1 MTVFTIVTPEEDI
14 LGGVSVPVMN
24 KSVTPS
30 TSTTWGGEGE
40 KSRRTAPRSKF
51 TGSLLSIS
59 EKHNT
64 FAPRKEERKKKHY
77 VRHYVIQDSGGD
89 PPDLPPHTASGRLY
103 LAWIM

>member
-1 MTVFTIVTPEEDI
+1 MMVFTIVTPEEDI
-14 LGGVSVPVMN
+14 LGGVSVPIMN

-30 TSTTWGGEGE
+30 TSTTWGEGE

-64 FAPRKEERKKKHY
+64 FAPRKKKHY
-77 VRHYVIQDSGGD
+77 V
-89 PPDLPPHTASGRLY
+89 
-103 LAWIM
+103 